1 MHDQANQSITYVPV
15 IPVDVLLHTQEHPFC
30 PIDSCLCHEDADR
43 FAQVSEAVS
52 EGLFTPE
59 EALCF
64 VEGRT
69 V

>member
-1 MHDQANQSITYVPV
+1 MHDQTNQSITYVPV

-30 PIDSCLCHEDADR
+30 PIDSNR
-43 FAQVSEAVS
+43 FAQVDEAVT

-59 EALCF
+59 EAPRF
-64 VEGRT
+64 VEGST